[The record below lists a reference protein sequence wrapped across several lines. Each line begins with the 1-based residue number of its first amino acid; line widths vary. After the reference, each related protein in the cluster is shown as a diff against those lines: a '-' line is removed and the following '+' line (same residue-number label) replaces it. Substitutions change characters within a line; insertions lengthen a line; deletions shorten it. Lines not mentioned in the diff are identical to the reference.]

1 MTYKVAID
9 LNDMNSSCLSQREFI
24 QMIKENNAER
34 LNLTIEDIKIV
45 FVGQNPL
52 RLIKGGLS

>member
-9 LNDMNSSCLSQREFI
+9 LNDMNSSRLSQREFI

>member
-9 LNDMNSSCLSQREFI
+9 LNDMNSSRLSQREFI
-24 QMIKENNAER
+24 QMVKENNAER

-45 FVGQNPL
+45 FVGQKPL

>member
-45 FVGQNPL
+45 FVGQKPL

>member
-9 LNDMNSSCLSQREFI
+9 LNDMNSSRLSQREFI

-45 FVGQNPL
+45 FVGQKPL